1 MHPDRWRQVAEV
13 YDAALDR
20 EPGARAAFLAE
31 TCRDDA
37 DLRREVESLLGQEQT
52 PVVLDHDMRA
62 VAAAVLEG
70 GPRLQPG
77 SVLGSY
83 RIDVL
88 LGAGGMGEVYRAR
101 DTKLNRDVALKVL
114 PESFTADPD
123 RVARFTREAHLLAAL
138 NHPNIAAIHGFE
150 DSGDVHALVL
160 ELVEGM
166 TLADRVAGGPLA
178 LSAALPIARQIADAL
193 AVAHDH
199 GVVHRDLKPAN
210 ITVCDDGTVKVLDFG
225 LAKSVQGDKSCQSDD
240 GSPVPA
246 PPSPMLMSPVV
257 TASGVILG
265 TAAYMSPEQARG
277 RPADKRSDVW
287 AFGCVLY
294 EMLTA
299 KRAFDGEDVSET
311 LASVLKGQP
320 DWTALPAE
328 TPAAIHRLLRRTL
341 EKDSRR
347 RLADMADARLEIDD
361 ALGPPATDISRD
373 TTQRRGAARGSRAV
387 PWTIAALLAGALI
400 VTIILWHPW
409 RMPPSVVSQYLSVEL
424 GVDGS
429 LGGSR
434 LGSTPLAISPD
445 GSMLA
450 FIGEKDRVEQLYLRR
465 FGLLRAT
472 PLVTGQVSD
481 PFFSPDGQW
490 IGFFSL
496 ADRKLKKIPVAG
508 GSPVVICDIRSNYPR
523 GASWGDDGS
532 IVFNAGAEAW
542 TPLLRVP
549 SGGGKAE
556 PVSTLG
562 QGEVAHR
569 WPQVLPGARAMI
581 FAAFGSVGGSDGANI
596 LAQPLPAG
604 PSKIVLRGAHYARY
618 LRSGHL
624 LYAQGTTLFAAA
636 FDVDRLEVRGQ
647 PVAVVDGVMGFKV
660 SGAASFDVS
669 DNGTLSYIAGPL
681 ASHEVPMLWMRR
693 DGTTTPMRAAPR
705 DWRDPRV
712 SPDGT
717 RMAFYVDDGRHIT
730 LYTYEWAR
738 DFTTRLTF
746 GPIDSNPVW
755 SPDSR
760 TLVFSSSPSASQLAN
775 LYWRPADASGEPH
788 RLTEHS
794 DRQHATS
801 WHPSGRYL
809 AFEQQVSR
817 EHWDLM
823 MLPMEHD
830 AATGWKAAAPELL
843 LSNFAQRPGAVFSPD
858 GRWLAYTSNE
868 SGRSE
873 VYVRAFPGS
882 GPHWQVSISGGS
894 VPTWS
899 ARRRELFYLSP
910 DSHLM
915 VVSYTVEGNAFRSTP
930 PQKWSEQPIN
940 ERPGPRPFDL
950 HPDGDRVVVSGDLA
964 SGTHAH
970 AVVVVPNFFY
980 ELRRRFVDAS
990 R

>member
-1 MHPDRWRQVAEV
+1 MHPDRWRLVAEV
-13 YDAALDR
+13 YEAALDR
-20 EPGARAAFLAE
+20 EPAARAAFLAE
-31 TCRDDA
+31 TCREDA
-37 DLRREVESLLGQEQT
+37 DLRREVESLLGQEHT
-52 PVVLDHDMRA
+52 PVVLDHEMRT

-70 GPRLQPG
+70 VSRLQPG
-77 SVLGSY
+77 GTLGPY
-83 RIDVL
+83 RIVAL
-88 LGAGGMGEVYRAR
+88 LGLGGMGEVYRAR

-123 RVARFTREAHLLAAL
+123 RVARFTREAQVLAAL
-138 NHPNIAAIHGFE
+138 NHPNVAAIHGFE

-160 ELVEGM
+160 ELVEGA
-166 TLADRVAGGPLA
+166 TLADRIARGPLA
-178 LSAALPIARQIADAL
+178 LSEALPIARQIADAL

-210 ITVCDDGTVKVLDFG
+210 IKVCDDGTVKVLDFG
-225 LAKSVQGDKSCQSDD
+225 LAKPVQSGQS
-240 GSPVPA
+240 SPSEFADPVHA
-246 PPSPMLMSPVV
+246 PQSPMLMSPVV
-257 TASGVILG
+257 TATGLILG
-265 TAAYMSPEQARG
+265 TAAYMSPEQAKG
-277 RPADKRSDVW
+277 RPADKQSDVW

-299 KRAFDGEDVSET
+299 KRAFDGEDVSDT

-328 TPAAIHRLLRRTL
+328 TPTSIRRLLRRTL

-347 RLADMADARLEIDD
+347 RLSDIADARLEIDD
-361 ALGPPATDISRD
+361 ALGAPGTGIE
-373 TTQRRGAARGSRAV
+373 TTQPGSAAQGYRAV
-387 PWTIAALLAGALI
+387 PWTIASLLAGALI
-400 VTIILWHPW
+400 VTIVLWHPW
-409 RMPPSVVSQYLSVEL
+409 RTPQSAVSQHLSVEL
-424 GVDGS
+424 GSDWS

-434 LGSTPLAISPD
+434 LATTPLAISPD

-450 FIGEKDRVEQLYLRR
+450 FIGERDREEQLYLRR

-496 ADRKLKKIPVAG
+496 ADRKLKKIPVVG
-508 GSPVVICDIRSNYPR
+508 GSAVVICDIRSSDPR

-549 SGGGKAE
+549 SDGGKPE
-556 PVSTLG
+556 PVSTLSR
-562 QGEVAHR
+562 GEVAHR
-569 WPQVLPGARAMI
+569 WPQVLPGARAML
-581 FAAFGSVGGSDGANI
+581 FATFGSVGGIDGANV
-596 LAQPLPAG
+596 LAQPLPSG
-604 PSKIVLRGAHYARY
+604 PPKIVLRGAHYARY

-624 LYAQGTTLFAAA
+624 LYAQGTRLFAVA

-647 PVAVVDGVMGFKV
+647 PVAVVEGVMGFKV
-660 SGAASFDVS
+660 SGASAFDVS
-669 DNGTLSYIAGPL
+669 DNGTLSYIAGQL
-681 ASHEVPMLWMRR
+681 ENQEVPMLWMRR
-693 DGTTTPMRAAPR
+693 NGTTTPMRAAPR

-717 RMAFYVDDGRHIT
+717 RIAFYLDDGRHII

-738 DFTTRLTF
+738 DFTTKLTF

-760 TLVFSSSPSASQLAN
+760 TLVFSSTPSASQLAN

-788 RLTEHS
+788 RLTES
-794 DRQHATS
+794 RDRQHATS

-809 AFEQQVSR
+809 AFEQQVSGG
-817 EHWDLM
+817 HWDLM
-823 MLPMEHD
+823 ILPMEND
-830 AATGWKAAAPELL
+830 AATGWRAGPPQRLV
-843 LSNFAQRPGAVFSPD
+843 SNFAQRPGAVFSPD
-858 GRWLAYTSNE
+858 GRWLAYASNE

-873 VYVRAFPGS
+873 VYVRAFPGP
-882 GPHWQVSISGGS
+882 GPQWQVSISGGS

-899 ARRRELFYLSP
+899 PRRNELFYVSP

-915 VVSYTVEGNAFRSTP
+915 VVSYVVDGNAFRVNP
-930 PQKWSEQPIN
+930 PQHWSEQPIN
-940 ERPGPRPFDL
+940 RRPGPRPFDV
-950 HPDGDRVVVSGDLA
+950 HPDGDRFVVSGDLP
-964 SGTHAH
+964 STPNVHNLIL
-970 AVVVVPNFFY
+970 VPNFM
-980 ELRRRFVDAS
+980 EEVRRRLSDAS